1 MGIQVEL
8 RVAGKW
14 IQRLP
19 DPDGGFF
26 DAAGDFDRLVFHGN
40 SALRLLGR
48 LDPHGETRF
57 GASQMQQLVADV
69 ELLLNL
75 AKAGAEHRGLIR
87 LRSMAERCAEQHGEL
102 VFIGD

>member
-8 RVAGKW
+8 RVAGERV
-14 IQRLP
+14 QRLP
-19 DPDGGFF
+19 DPAGGYF
-26 DAAGDFDRLVFHGN
+26 DAAGDFDRLVFHEN
-40 SALRLLGR
+40 SALGLLGR
-48 LDPHGETRF
+48 LDPYGETRF
-57 GASQMQQLVADV
+57 DASQMQQLVVDV
-69 ELLLNL
+69 ELLLTL

>member
-8 RVAGKW
+8 RVAGER

-19 DPDGGFF
+19 DPAGGSFNT
-26 DAAGDFDRLVFHGN
+26 AGDFDRLVFHGN
-40 SALRLLGR
+40 SAVGLLGR

-57 GASQMQQLVADV
+57 DACQMQQLVAEV
-69 ELLLNL
+69 ELLLTL
-75 AKAGAEHRGLIR
+75 AKAGPEHRGLIR

-102 VFIGD
+102 MFVGD

>member
-8 RVAGKW
+8 RVAGER

-19 DPDGGFF
+19 DPAGGFF

-40 SALRLLGR
+40 PALRLLGR
-48 LDPHGETRF
+48 LDPHSETRF
-57 GASQMQQLVADV
+57 GTGQMQQLVADV
-69 ELLLNL
+69 ELLLTL
-75 AKAGAEHRGLIR
+75 AKAGAEHHGLMR

>member
-1 MGIQVEL
+1 VGIHVEL
-8 RVAGKW
+8 RVAGKR

-19 DPDGGFF
+19 DPAGGSF
-26 DAAGDFDRLVFHGN
+26 DAAGDFDRLVFHGS
-40 SALRLLGR
+40 SALGLLGR

-69 ELLLNL
+69 ELLLTL